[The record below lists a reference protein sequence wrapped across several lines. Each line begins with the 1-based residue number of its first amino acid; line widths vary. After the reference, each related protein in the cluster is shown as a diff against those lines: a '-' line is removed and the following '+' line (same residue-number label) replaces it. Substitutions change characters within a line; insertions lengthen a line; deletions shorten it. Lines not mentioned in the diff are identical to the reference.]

1 MNKINT
7 DRDNLNCVWF
17 TDNSLLIC
25 GSLDEL
31 QELLNDLNG
40 ESLIVG
46 LKMKRNKT
54 NVIFNCNILK
64 MILGWRPRRGPGIH
78 LFRLNDKIKENH
90 EN

>member
-7 DRDNLNCVWF
+7 DRENLNCVWF
-17 TDNSLLIC
+17 TDNILLIS

-46 LKMKRNKT
+46 LKVKRNKT
-54 NVIFNCNILK
+54 NVMFNCNIFK
-64 MILGWRPRRGPGIH
+64 MILRMEDED
-78 LFRLNDKIKENH
+78 LE
-90 EN
+90 EV